1 MTWNKIGWFWTTHY
15 VVLCPMWWN
24 FTETSSLAELTSAA
38 DGEIKLQR
46 TMEYWKPNRA
56 RSLHHETFHW
66 EDTVSVP
73 RCLDLDYEPQEICD
87 TAYYYGT
94 EEARWNAES
103 FSLAAMA
110 IYVQK
115 NFHLDSPP
123 TPFGV
128 PYEPLPNGPSSKTEK
143 GGNDSLSSE
152 PVGWVSPVSIDS
164 QNFTWWD
171 VSGTAALSSY
181 GNITDPSDE

>member
-15 VVLCPMWWN
+15 VILCPSWWN
-24 FTETSSLAELTSAA
+24 FTETSSLAELTRAA

-73 RCLDLDYEPQEICD
+73 KCLDLDYEPQEICD

-94 EEARWNAES
+94 EESRWNAES
-103 FSLAAMA
+103 FSLAALA

-115 NFHLDSPP
+115 TFHLDSPP

-128 PYEPLPNGPSSKTEK
+128 PYVPLPNGPTSKTDMD
-143 GGNDSLSSE
+143 GNDSLSSE
-152 PVGWVSPVSIDS
+152 PVGWVSPVSMDS
-164 QNFTWWD
+164 KNFTWWD
-171 VSGTAALSSY
+171 VLGTAALSSY